1 MALSYNGQM
10 VWAPA
15 AGGDELACDLINAHQ
30 RTDKSFGTALG
41 PDAVPALASRLD
53 PEAGAIEIGR
63 SDWVLGRTD
72 EALQAALLAGY
83 EAAAIAIA
91 PEAEVALR
99 RWAGRRRVMISGGQS
114 SLRVGHSDLLLLP
127 DVAGS

>member
-1 MALSYNGQM
+1 M
-10 VWAPA
+10 
-15 AGGDELACDLINAHQ
+15 
-30 RTDKSFGTALG
+30 
-41 PDAVPALASRLD
+41 
-53 PEAGAIEIGR
+53 
-63 SDWVLGRTD
+63 LGRTD

-91 PEAEVALR
+91 PEAEDALR